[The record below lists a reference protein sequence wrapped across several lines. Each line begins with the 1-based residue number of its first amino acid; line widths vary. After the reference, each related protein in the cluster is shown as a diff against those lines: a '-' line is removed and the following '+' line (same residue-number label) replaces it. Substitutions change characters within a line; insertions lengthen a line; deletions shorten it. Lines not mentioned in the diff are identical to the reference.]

1 MRGLIKSVVI
11 LFCLILI
18 TAALIKNNQHS
29 FKQSNQNDPDS
40 NYVDEVS
47 EKLQTSSFTIKQ

>member
-29 FKQSNQNDPDS
+29 FKQSNQNDS
-40 NYVDEVS
+40 NYVDKVS
-47 EKLQTSSFTIKQ
+47 EKLQTSSFTKKQ